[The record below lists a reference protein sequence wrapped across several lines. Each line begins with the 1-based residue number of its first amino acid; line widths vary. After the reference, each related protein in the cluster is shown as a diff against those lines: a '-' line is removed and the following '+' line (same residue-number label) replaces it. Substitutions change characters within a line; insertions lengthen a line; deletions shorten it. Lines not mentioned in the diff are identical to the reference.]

1 MWSIPVG
8 EGAKRR
14 TGFLFPFMVEI
25 DAGVGRFVVA
35 GEASSRPFSMVV
47 GPLTTFRRRMPEV
60 TDAGAWPLAMLR
72 ACRDHALTERE
83 RWPLWLPVGFGT
95 GIGIYFALPIEPSIM
110 IGAAVGLAG
119 LACAILATRN
129 TRTASRVLLAALSI
143 SAMGFGYA
151 K

>member
-47 GPLTTFRRRMPEV
+47 GPLAGFRRWTPEE
-60 TDAGAWPLAMLR
+60 TDFGTLPMELLR
-72 ACRDHALTERE
+72 ACRDAPLAERE
-83 RWPLWLPVGFGT
+83 RWPLWLPVGFGA
-95 GIGIYFALPIEPSIM
+95 GIGIYFTLPVEPSVVV
-110 IGAAVGLAG
+110 GATVGLVGLAIAV
-119 LACAILATRN
+119 LSARSTR
-129 TRTASRVLLAALSI
+129 
-143 SAMGFGYA
+143 
-151 K
+151 